1 MSLSSTARLL
11 VLLTVYSSSLVAA
24 EEPAAETEAKTDVWV
39 TSLAHGSDDA
49 RFAGTATGLLLR
61 PADVVR
67 WTGDDFAGRTTVM
80 THPAAVWC
88 VSVCDDG
95 GHVASADY
103 RGNLQTFD
111 VADGKATMYEGIF
124 ERWTQAMR
132 FAPTGDTI
140 VAGNEAGKLF
150 VFDSGKV
157 TKTIDVD
164 KNAITDIAFNAAANK
179 IAVSDGGGHV
189 HFYSWPELADAG
201 KVVIGDEPA
210 WSVRFYAI
218 SDTVLVG
225 SGDRKLYRCEA
236 KADAKPEVVM
246 HGMDW
251 VTRLA
256 ISDAGAIAVG
266 EIGGSVYIL
275 PNATPRTESI
285 SPVGKASSG
294 VWSLDWVT
302 PSELVVGTRKDGIM
316 TLKQSWAFT
325 PSPTT
330 SQTKAE
336 DEQ

>member
-1 MSLSSTARLL
+1 MSLSSTTCLL
-11 VLLTVYSSSLVAA
+11 VLLTAFSSSLVAA

-39 TSLAHGSDDA
+39 TSLAHGKDDA
-49 RFAGTATGLLLR
+49 RFAGTATGLLLN

-67 WTGDDFAGRTTVM
+67 WTGDDFASRTTVM

-88 VSVCDDG
+88 VSVCDHG
-95 GHVASADY
+95 GYVASADY

-111 VADGKATMYEGIF
+111 VAAGKATMHEGVF
-124 ERWTQAMR
+124 ERWTQSMR
-132 FAPTGDTI
+132 FAPTGETI

-179 IAVSDGGGHV
+179 IAVSDGGGRV
-189 HFYSWPELADAG
+189 HFYSWPELVDAG

-210 WSVRFYAI
+210 WSVRFYTT

-225 SGDRKLYRCEA
+225 SGDRRLYRSEA

-246 HGMDW
+246 YGTDW
-251 VTRLA
+251 ITRLA
-256 ISDAGAIAVG
+256 ISDAGTIAVG
-266 EIGGSVYIL
+266 EIGGSVYVL
-275 PNATPRTESI
+275 PNDTPHTESVA
-285 SPVGKASSG
+285 PVGKASSG

-302 PSELVVGTRKDGIM
+302 PSELVIGTRKDGIM
-316 TLKQSWAFT
+316 TLRQSWAFT
-325 PSPTT
+325 PTLTT
-330 SQTKAE
+330 TQTKAD
-336 DEQ
+336 DE